1 MFFFFLNFKEDNSNL
16 PKIPSLESIRREW
29 VDEKGEWYFAIAD
42 VIEVLT
48 DSSNPKQYIKKM
60 RSRDSELNL
69 KWGTICTPV
78 VMVAADGK
86 LRKIQAANIEGILRI
101 VQSIP
106 SPNAE
111 PLKAWLAET
120 GADYVSDIEAAQLLA
135 EETDKRLAA
144 RNDVRSHNKTLADAV
159 HAAGVKTNL
168 DYAKFHNSGYR
179 GLYNGEDATGI
190 KRRKKLKKDED
201 ILDNMGSEELGA
213 NLFRITQTEAKIK
226 RDRINS
232 KEAANKTHF
241 EVGRTV
247 RKTIENLGG
256 TMPEKL
262 PLPAESIKKVERKQ
276 KLLKSPK
283 NKG

>member
-1 MFFFFLNFKEDNSNL
+1 MFFFFLNFKDDNSNL
-16 PKIPSLESIRREW
+16 PNIPSLESIRREW

-42 VIEVLT
+42 VIEALT

-86 LRKIQAANIEGILRI
+86 LRKIQAANMEGILRI

-144 RNDVRSHNKTLADAV
+144 RNDVRSHNKTLADSA

-179 GLYNGEDATGI
+179 GLYGDSRIYFASTSTASNNWSAYLVAVDGVLYKSDKKTWNGKTTNSTVAG
-190 KRRKKLKKDED
+190 LSKD
-201 ILDNMGSEELGA
+201 SGA
-213 NLFRITQTEAKIK
+213 ALVKALQ
-226 RDRINS
+226 DRGFV
-232 KEAANKTHF
+232 A
-241 EVGRTV
+241 VGN
-247 RKTIENLGG
+247 IS
-256 TMPEKL
+256 M
-262 PLPAESIKKVERKQ
+262 
-276 KLLKSPK
+276 
-283 NKG
+283 